1 MVRLGEPS
9 LTTAAAPL
17 SDEDCD
23 VLIRTVYGEARGEP
37 EEGHIAVV
45 HVIRN
50 RALRRGTCAAAECR
64 RPWQFSCWNADD
76 PNCSRL
82 KDLPSDCQDYRRIA
96 AVVAKA
102 WDMPD
107 TTGGAAHYYAP
118 AGMAGGRAPSWAARA
133 TETMRIGGHI
143 FFRDVA

>member
-9 LTTAAAPL
+9 LTTAAPPL
-17 SDEDCD
+17 SDEDRD

-37 EEGHIAVV
+37 EEGQIAVV

-76 PNCSRL
+76 LNCSTLR
-82 KDLPSDCQDYRRIA
+82 DLPPDRQGYRKIA
-96 AVVAKA
+96 AVVEKA
-102 WDMPD
+102 WGMPD
-107 TTGGAAHYYAP
+107 TTGGATHYYAP
-118 AGMAGGRAPSWAARA
+118 IGMHGRVPSWAVGA
-133 TETMRIGGHI
+133 TETARIGRHI
-143 FFRDVA
+143 FFKEVA